1 MHIALSV
8 PQTYSASLLPQSTLD
23 AVDDIANNIMLQSS
37 EISDAIV
44 VCRVPNSYTA
54 GPHFEFILQKFA
66 SESADPATEYEVRE
80 QPLESI
86 DENVHAECL
95 ILTTDLNEA
104 PVAARRVMNA
114 MEAVQKANAGSP
126 DALPI
131 GDYNVR
137 RVSRL
142 AQTQIPQAPRISVD
156 AQRLTL
162 VCVQVVLVFSTVTT
176 LYSRRGIGLRV

>member
-1 MHIALSV
+1 M
-8 PQTYSASLLPQSTLD
+8 
-23 AVDDIANNIMLQSS
+23 
-37 EISDAIV
+37 
-44 VCRVPNSYTA
+44 
-54 GPHFEFILQKFA
+54 
-66 SESADPATEYEVRE
+66 
-80 QPLESI
+80 
-86 DENVHAECL
+86 

-176 LYSRRGIGLRV
+176 LYTRKAFSFKV